1 MAVKKKCPNCDAMTP
16 HQKKGTSAAGKQRW
30 RCNDCKK
37 QWTEGATKAKKAAKK
52 TAPKKAAAAGK
63 NDKKTIIKVNG
74 NEIKTKKGTL
84 SNDEAFDLVSDYFR
98 ELTKTN
104 VNRST
109 DRQGNTVVAFQV
121 KTGKK
126 G

>member
-37 QWTEGATKAKKAAKK
+37 QWTEGAAKAKTVAKK
-52 TAPKKAAAAGK
+52 TAPKKTAAANGK
-63 NDKKTIIKVNG
+63 KKTIIKVNG
-74 NEIKTKKGTL
+74 NEIKKQKGIL
-84 SNDEAFDLVSDYFR
+84 SNDDAFDLVSDYFR

-104 VNRST
+104 VTRKT
-109 DRQGNTVVAFQV
+109 TKDGDVVVEFQV
-121 KTGKK
+121 RTGRK